1 MNDWF
6 WSGEVWFSCC
16 ESYDVDALFFEGGGK
31 VCEGHGFRRFEGS
44 DSRVEGGVDDGL
56 GGGGGGGGGG
66 GMVVRKERG
75 GGVRVIDGVWWCK
88 CFVLCAVDLPMV
100 MIFDGMMGFD
110 FEDLER

>member
-6 WSGEVWFSCC
+6 WSGEVRFSCS

-44 DSRVEGGVDDGL
+44 DSRVEGGVDDGW
-56 GGGGGGGGGG
+56 GGGG

-75 GGVRVIDGVWWCK
+75 GGVRVVDGV
-88 CFVLCAVDLPMV
+88 
-100 MIFDGMMGFD
+100 
-110 FEDLER
+110 

>member
-1 MNDWF
+1 LNDWF

-16 ESYDVDALFFEGGGK
+16 ESYDVDALFF
-31 VCEGHGFRRFEGS
+31 
-44 DSRVEGGVDDGL
+44 EGGVDDGL